1 MSTSYIKKIDF
12 LRALSILIV
21 LLSHWI
27 HDCNVK
33 ELSFLDNKGVYGV
46 NLFFVISGFLITRNL
61 IFAFKINSF
70 KKSLIDFFKKRLL
83 RLLPAYYLLL
93 FTLFILQYVL
103 GFWVVNNYTDYLW
116 FIFYIPNFYIYF
128 YGWNYPSLNQAWSL
142 AVEEQF
148 YLIWPFIVYFFKKH

>member
-1 MSTSYIKKIDF
+1 MSLYYIKKIDF

-61 IFAFKINSF
+61 IFLFKTNSF

-128 YGWNYPSLNQAWSL
+128 YGRYSW
-142 AVEEQF
+142 
-148 YLIWPFIVYFFKKH
+148 